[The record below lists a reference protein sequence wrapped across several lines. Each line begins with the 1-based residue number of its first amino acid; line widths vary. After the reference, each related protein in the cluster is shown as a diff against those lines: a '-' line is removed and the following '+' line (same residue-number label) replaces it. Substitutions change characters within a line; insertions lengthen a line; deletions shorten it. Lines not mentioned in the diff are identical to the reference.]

1 MIKPVVVRGVA
12 IGEGIPK
19 ICVPIVGNTRE
30 EILAA
35 AEECKELPL
44 DVVEWRADWYDQ
56 VLELEETLET
66 ARQLRTVL
74 GEIPLLFTFRTKKE
88 GGEKAISTQ
97 EYEKLN
103 IQVAESG
110 YVDLVDVEA
119 FTDAKERRDC
129 QTSYENAGDGSRH
142 SEACRNADMQ
152 PGCSDTS

>member
-74 GEIPLLFTFRTKKE
+74 GEIPLLLHSVRRRKAEKRRFRPKNMK
-88 GGEKAISTQ
+88 S
-97 EYEKLN
+97 
-103 IQVAESG
+103 
-110 YVDLVDVEA
+110 
-119 FTDAKERRDC
+119 
-129 QTSYENAGDGSRH
+129 
-142 SEACRNADMQ
+142 
-152 PGCSDTS
+152 